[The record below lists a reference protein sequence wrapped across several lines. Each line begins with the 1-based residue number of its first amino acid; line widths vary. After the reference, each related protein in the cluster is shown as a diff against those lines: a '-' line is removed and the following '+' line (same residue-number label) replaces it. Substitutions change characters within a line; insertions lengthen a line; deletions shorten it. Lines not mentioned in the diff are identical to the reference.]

1 MREAGGLRKSIKC
14 AQMGIAPPCGAGAR
28 PLTPGAWRACR
39 STGPRGHRGGCPRR
53 WCRRSRRGC
62 KPARRGVGV
71 IGRTGP
77 TKHWRRLSISPR
89 EAPCSGRPCG
99 TCVSARPSGRTGP
112 PRAIGAAPPQSNGW
126 RRKHWRREKTSPGRG
141 VRAAESRR
149 GPLSPGAHV
158 TGHVGR
164 QGPSPHRRP
173 VGEPGPGRVLCRP
186 PGGDGAAAHPP
197 AGAARAQHSQ
207 DGAEPTAAR
216 ASGVCGPPPGDRPGL
231 SGQDVSRGPHHE

>member
-1 MREAGGLRKSIKC
+1 MASRGRKRTPIAQDWGGHR
-14 AQMGIAPPCGAGAR
+14 PPVR
-28 PLTPGAWRACR
+28 RWLTPSHARGVEGVQIHWAP
-39 STGPRGHRGGCPRR
+39 GPPRR
-53 WCRRSRRGC
+53 MPRRGCRRSRRGC
-62 KPARRGVGV
+62 KPARRGVGLS
-71 IGRTGP
+71 GRTGP
-77 TKHWRRLSISPR
+77 TQNWRRLDSSPR
-89 EAPCSGRPCG
+89 EAPGSGRPCG

-112 PRAIGAAPPQSNGW
+112 PRAIGAALPQSNGW